1 MAATLV
7 QMRARVKRMAGGKT
21 QIDDLID
28 DNINEAIL
36 QLIQEVRPHEVTEYT
51 SFSAANTQSE
61 YTFSGDI
68 SITDCWAIVMVRDET
83 KDWEIKQGSERQYN
97 RLRQDT
103 SVSSTLGNPH
113 RWTRIGNSLYLYN
126 KIPDSTTRTIGL
138 YYVERPVTMTT
149 SQDFPLNEEW
159 RKPVEK
165 LAAALTWNDLNKPE
179 LYTLHYDAY
188 EKMLA
193 RRQTPKGVEDEAP
206 EAQFVPISN
215 MVN

>member
-21 QIDDLID
+21 QIDDVID

-36 QLIQEVRPHEVTEYT
+36 QLIQEVRPREMTEYK
-51 SFSAANTQSE
+51 SFSAVSTQAE
-61 YTFSGDI
+61 YTFVTDI
-68 SITDCWAIVMVRDET
+68 SITDCYAVVMVRDET

-113 RWTRIGNSLYLYN
+113 RWCRIANSLFLYN

-138 YYVERPVTMTT
+138 WYLERSPTMTA

-159 RKPVEK
+159 RKPVER
-165 LAAALTWNDLNKPE
+165 LAAALTWADLNKPE
-179 LYTLHYDAY
+179 LHQMHYGIY
-188 EKMLA
+188 QTMLL
-193 RRQTPKGVEDEAP
+193 RRETPDGIEDEAP
-206 EAQFVPISN
+206 EAQMVPISN
-215 MVN
+215 VVN